1 MMDSPLNFAKVGFRN
16 ERLPRLL
23 FGIAALSLVAAT
35 LWHGVV
41 LTRYLLRER
50 EELDLKVQSMGEE
63 LTGLYADISR
73 TRAELRAQR
82 NELMTQRIEFLADV
96 YRQKGFSW
104 TELFNQLEE
113 LVPRNV
119 RITSISPSAAKGVI
133 EVKLTTI
140 GRSLEDI
147 LELVQR
153 LEESRYFGTV
163 MPVNEAQQ
171 KEGSE
176 VAATVTL
183 RYLAEEDAPPRK
195 TVEPLEPG
203 KPAEPAEPAE
213 NVKPV
218 EAEEPDD
225 EANEKDAPPG
235 SASEAMEEG

>member
-23 FGIAALSLVAAT
+23 FGIAAVSFMAAT

-50 EELDLKVQSMGEE
+50 EDLDLKVQSLEE
-63 LTGLYADISR
+63 QLTGLDNDISR
-73 TRAELRAQR
+73 TRSELRAQR

-113 LVPRNV
+113 ILPRNV
-119 RITSISPSAAKGVI
+119 LITSISPRAAKGVI

-147 LELVQR
+147 LELVR
-153 LEESRYFGTV
+153 SLEESRYFGTV
-163 MPVNEAQQ
+163 MPVNEAQRE
-171 KEGSE
+171 EGNE

-183 RYLAEEDAPPRK
+183 RYLAEEDAPPK
-195 TVEPLEPG
+195 NEES
-203 KPAEPAEPAE
+203 AAPAEPAE
-213 NVKPV
+213 NVEPAEV
-218 EAEEPDD
+218 EEPDD
-225 EANEKDAPPG
+225 GDIEKVAPQG
-235 SASEAMEEG
+235 SASEAMEER

>member
-23 FGIAALSLVAAT
+23 FGIAAVSLVAAT
-35 LWHGVV
+35 VWHGVV

-50 EELDLKVQSMGEE
+50 EELDLKVQSMEEE
-63 LTGLYADISR
+63 LTGMDTKISR
-73 TRAELRAQR
+73 TRAELRTQR

-119 RITSISPSAAKGVI
+119 RITSISPSAARGVM
-133 EVKLTTI
+133 EVRLTTI
-140 GRSLEDI
+140 GRSLEAL
-147 LELVQR
+147 LELVQS
-153 LEESRYFGTV
+153 LEESRYFATV
-163 MPVNEAQQ
+163 MPINEAQQ
-171 KEGSE
+171 EEGGE

-183 RYLAEEDAPPRK
+183 RYLAEEVAPPRK
-195 TVEPLEPG
+195 TEEPLE
-203 KPAEPAEPAE
+203 K
-213 NVKPV
+213 
-218 EAEEPDD
+218 
-225 EANEKDAPPG
+225 ANEKEPQG

>member
-1 MMDSPLNFAKVGFRN
+1 MVDSPLNFAKVGFRN

-23 FGIAALSLVAAT
+23 FGIAALSLVAVT

-50 EELDLKVQSMGEE
+50 EELDLKIQSMKEE
-63 LTGLYADISR
+63 LTGLDTDISR
-73 TRAELRAQR
+73 TRAELRTQR

-119 RITSISPSAAKGVI
+119 RITSISPSAARGVI

-140 GRSLEDI
+140 GRSLEDL
-147 LELVQR
+147 LELVQT

-183 RYLAEEDAPPRK
+183 RYLAEKDAPPRK
-195 TVEPLEPG
+195 TEGPLEPG
-203 KPAEPAEPAE
+203 KPAEPAQNAE
-213 NVKPV
+213 PV

-225 EANEKDAPPG
+225 EADEKDAPPG

>member
-23 FGIAALSLVAAT
+23 FGIAAVSLVAAT

-41 LTRYLLRER
+41 LTRYLLREQ
-50 EELDLKVQSMGEE
+50 EELDLKVQSMEEE
-63 LTGLYADISR
+63 LTGMDTKVSR
-73 TRAELRAQR
+73 TRAELRTQR

-113 LVPRNV
+113 VVPRNV
-119 RITSISPSAAKGVI
+119 RITSISPSAARGVM
-133 EVKLTTI
+133 EVRLTTI
-140 GRSLEDI
+140 GRSLEDL
-147 LELVQR
+147 LELVQS
-153 LEESRYFGTV
+153 LEESRYFATV
-163 MPVNEAQQ
+163 MPINEAQQ
-171 KEGSE
+171 EEGGE

-195 TVEPLEPG
+195 TEA
-203 KPAEPAEPAE
+203 PAQTAE
-213 NVKPV
+213 PV

-225 EANEKDAPPG
+225 EANEKEPQG
-235 SASEAMEEG
+235 STSEAMEEG

>member
-35 LWHGVV
+35 VWHGVV

-50 EELDLKVQSMGEE
+50 EELDLKVQSMKEE
-63 LTGLYADISR
+63 PTGLDTDISR
-73 TRAELRAQR
+73 TRAELRTQR

-96 YRQKGFSW
+96 YQQKGFSW

-119 RITSISPSAAKGVI
+119 RITSISPSAARGVI

-140 GRSLEDI
+140 GRSLEDL
-147 LELVQR
+147 LELVQS

-195 TVEPLEPG
+195 TEEPLEPG
-203 KPAEPAEPAE
+203 KPAEPAQNAE
-213 NVKPV
+213 PV

-225 EANEKDAPPG
+225 EADEKDAPQG
-235 SASEAMEEG
+235 SASEAVEEG